1 MRDPANDWA
10 IIIPSMGSEFH
21 RIDSLNDLYNRDTI
35 IAYGLDC
42 DKSWILY
49 VLLTQMGMEQ
59 VVSMSLNEV
68 MELVAGIK
76 DLSWMEATKMVE
88 RLKAEGHH

>member
-10 IIIPSMGSEFH
+10 IIIPSMGNEFH
-21 RIDSLNDLYNRDTI
+21 RIDSLDNLYNQDTI
-35 IAYGLDC
+35 IAYGLDR

-59 VVSMSLNEV
+59 VVSMPLNEV
-68 MELVAGIK
+68 MELVAEIK
-76 DLSWMEATKMVE
+76 NLPWMEAAKMVE
-88 RLKAEGHH
+88 RLKVEGHR